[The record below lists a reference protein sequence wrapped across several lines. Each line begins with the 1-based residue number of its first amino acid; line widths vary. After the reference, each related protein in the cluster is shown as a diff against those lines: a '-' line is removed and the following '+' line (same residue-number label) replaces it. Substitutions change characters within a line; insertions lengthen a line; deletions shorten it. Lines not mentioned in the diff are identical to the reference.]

1 MFCSSL
7 ARVAAATAGS
17 VTVLGFQSIHANHRR
32 TISCN
37 VEPSQQPRPQQPQ
50 KKATISTLKN
60 YSSPAFQGTP
70 VAATLLMHQAVKL
83 FEKQFDG
90 LLEMSPVFV
99 LPEDMPAPESYSK
112 GASGDYD
119 EEDDPTAV
127 HKQFSY
133 SESGGFFGGWASE
146 CAVKVPVFEKLDDQE
161 EARLGNAG
169 IRKRPVGSLI
179 MKGKCSYGCAVVQLM
194 YMQVQ
199 KLDGSVVWEQD
210 EEDDEAFTT
219 MKRAMSSVFD
229 ELGFKSAFHA
239 LQQLENEQDT
249 DSVQEPDMDIHETDF
264 SYVVQADLPGVKK
277 VSAIYQSPSR
287 TGSSPWMEYANTY
300 TFEHRLKG
308 VHVVERN
315 TGSFRRSVEL
325 ADNIIEDEVE
335 ASMENGPGM
344 TTLEDDDEDEEG
356 DEEEEEE
363 DEDNDDEE
371 EDEGE
376 QMVLLEDELEDEQL
390 DDDDQDGDDEDAP
403 ILIVMEDDDDDDEG
417 DADEGEK
424 SRPSCVCYANLVV
437 KRVEQDDHQEFSHD
451 GQTGSNRVK
460 VVYMQDKRRKSTL
473 VRLRSCSFFI

>member
-7 ARVAAATAGS
+7 ARVAAVTVGS
-17 VTVLGFQSIHANHRR
+17 VTVLSFQSIHANHRR

-37 VEPSQQPRPQQPQ
+37 VEPSQQPQPQQPQ

-83 FEKQFDG
+83 FDKQFDG

-133 SESGGFFGGWASE
+133 SESGAFFGGWASE

-210 EEDDEAFTT
+210 VRQKHSEHHGKHSKAARSLQNALAVRNAKSVQGGGNSRQEEEDDEAFTT
-219 MKRAMSSVFD
+219 TKQATSSVFD
-229 ELGFKSAFHA
+229 ELGFNSAFHA

-249 DSVQEPDMDIHETDF
+249 DNVQEPDMDIHETDF

-277 VSAIYQSPSR
+277 GDLPVSIKDGALAVEGLRQYK
-287 TGSSPWMEYANTY
+287 
-300 TFEHRLKG
+300 FEHRRKG

-315 TGSFRRSVEL
+315 TGSFGRSVEL
-325 ADNIIEDEVE
+325 ADNIIEDEVR
-335 ASMENGPGM
+335 N
-344 TTLEDDDEDEEG
+344 
-356 DEEEEEE
+356 
-363 DEDNDDEE
+363 NDDEE
-371 EDEGE
+371 EDDGE
-376 QMVLLEDELEDEQL
+376 QMMVLLEDELED
-390 DDDDQDGDDEDAP
+390 DD
-403 ILIVMEDDDDDDEG
+403 
-417 DADEGEK
+417 
-424 SRPSCVCYANLVV
+424 
-437 KRVEQDDHQEFSHD
+437 EQDDHQKFSHD
-451 GQTGSNRVK
+451 GQIGSNRVK
-460 VVYMQDKRRKSTL
+460 VVY
-473 VRLRSCSFFI
+473 